1 MWWLI
6 IGNEELWIDEPGAV
20 DLITQADIPQWL
32 KDGNSYDDDDDN
44 DDGDDDND
52 DDDDDDDNDD
62 DDLR

>member
-32 KDGNSYDDDDDN
+32 KDGNRYDDDEMMINLRVMIMMMVMMMTIFDN
-44 DDGDDDND
+44 
-52 DDDDDDDNDD
+52 
-62 DDLR
+62 

>member
-32 KDGNSYDDDDDN
+32 KDGNRYDDDE
-44 DDGDDDND
+44 GDDYYDDDYSDEGND
-52 DDDDDDDNDD
+52 DDEIHSIW
-62 DDLR
+62 R

>member
-32 KDGNSYDDDDDN
+32 KDGNRYDDDE
-44 DDGDDDND
+44 GDDDVMMMMMRW
-52 DDDDDDDNDD
+52 
-62 DDLR
+62 LWWWW